1 MEGNKDSENKTL
13 LLPRHFSTRF
23 TETGEQDRNKART
36 AQYKK
41 KQKKNWSGQNQ
52 NKRIENI
59 REEKCIFSFLL
70 VYKDLFPFPLQ
81 RKQDFSHRNWTPHVQ
96 LPPPPPSS
104 QL

>member
-41 KQKKNWSGQNQ
+41 KTKKKLVWTKPKQKNRKHQGG
-52 NKRIENI
+52 EMY
-59 REEKCIFSFLL
+59 FLIPTCL
-70 VYKDLFPFPLQ
+70 
-81 RKQDFSHRNWTPHVQ
+81 
-96 LPPPPPSS
+96 
-104 QL
+104 